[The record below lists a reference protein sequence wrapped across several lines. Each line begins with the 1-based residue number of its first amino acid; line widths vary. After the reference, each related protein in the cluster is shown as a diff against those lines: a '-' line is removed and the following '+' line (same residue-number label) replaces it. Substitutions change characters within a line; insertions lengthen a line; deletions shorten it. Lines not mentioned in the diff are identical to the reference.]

1 MKNDAL
7 GDRMKEFYEDRT
19 RIKLPRRTFT
29 IIRIDGKAFHTYTKG
44 LQRPFDQGLIEDM
57 NATTAYLC
65 KNIQGAKFGY
75 VQSDEISL
83 VLTDFDDLGTH
94 AWFDNNLQ
102 KMVSVA
108 ASMATAR
115 FNQLRMARATWEGN
129 DIEGM
134 LDVDDIQNFKLA
146 MFDARAFQIPFIDEV
161 KNYFIWRQ
169 QDAVRNSISSVAQSL
184 YSTKELHGVKT
195 DQMQEMIFQKGINW
209 NDYDFRMKRGA
220 VIGKVEKILTKRSNH
235 YDSNTSYIPSE
246 HTFTRNVWEVIDTPI
261 FTQDP
266 FFLAGLL
273 SNHKGNADVE
283 QSKVPYSPKIGD
295 WVYYPVDAAPF
306 IVNGIRKDEV
316 EIYGDWSGG
325 TNNAIGAGWVKLS
338 EIEPYDESKVKYY
351 DKQGKPYFKEIT
363 KNK

>member
-44 LQRPFDQGLIEDM
+44 LQRPFDQGLIDDM
-57 NATTAYLC
+57 NETTAYLC

-108 ASMATAR
+108 ASMATAK

-195 DQMQEMIFQKGINW
+195 DQMQELIFQKGINW
-209 NDYDFRMKRGA
+209 NDCDFRKKRGA
-220 VIGKVEKILTKRSNH
+220 VIGKVEVTTTNE
-235 YDSNTSYIPSE
+235 NG
-246 HTFTRNVWEVIDTPI
+246 TFTRNKWQEIYTPI

-273 SNHKGNADVE
+273 SNHKGNVDVE
-283 QSKVPYSPKIGD
+283 QSKVPYSPKVGD
-295 WVYYPVDAAPF
+295 LVYYPVDAAPF
-306 IVNGIRKDEV
+306 IVNGIREGEV

-325 TNNAIGAGWVKLS
+325 THNTKGAGWVKLS

-351 DKQGKPYFKEIT
+351 DKQGKPYFKEII

>member
-44 LQRPFDQGLIEDM
+44 LQRPFDQGLIDDM
-57 NATTAYLC
+57 NETTAYLC

-83 VLTDFDDLGTH
+83 VLTDFDELGTH

-169 QDAVRNSISSVAQSL
+169 QDAVRNSISSVVQSL

-195 DQMQEMIFQKGINW
+195 DQMQELIFQKGINW

-220 VIGKVEKILTKRSNH
+220 VIGKVEVTITNE
-235 YDSNTSYIPSE
+235 NG
-246 HTFTRNVWEVIDTPI
+246 TFTRNKWQVINTPI

-283 QSKVPYSPKIGD
+283 TC
-295 WVYYPVDAAPF
+295 
-306 IVNGIRKDEV
+306 DE
-316 EIYGDWSGG
+316 
-325 TNNAIGAGWVKLS
+325 NN
-338 EIEPYDESKVKYY
+338 VKYY
-351 DKQGKPYFKEIT
+351 DKHGKLIT

>member
-44 LQRPFDQGLIEDM
+44 LTRPFDDGLIEDM

-108 ASMATAR
+108 ASMATAE
-115 FNQLRMARATWEGN
+115 FNRLRMMRLMRNSQIFLEPEH
-129 DIEGM
+129 I
-134 LDVDDIQNFKLA
+134 KA
-146 MFDARAFQIPFIDEV
+146 MRMAEFDARAFQIPFIDEV
-161 KNYFIWRQ
+161 ENYFIWRQ

-184 YSTKELHGVKT
+184 YSTKELHGKKT
-195 DQMQEMIFQKGINW
+195 SDMQELIFQKGINW
-209 NDYDFRMKRGA
+209 NDYDFRLKRGA
-220 VIGKVEKILTKRSNH
+220 VIAKVEVPVIAKTMEYVNDGKTYTI
-235 YDSNTSYIPSE
+235 DSAQVVM
-246 HTFTRNVWEVIDTPI
+246 RNKWQVVETPT
-261 FTQDP
+261 FTQDR
-266 FFLAGLL
+266 FFIRGLL
-273 SNHKGNADVE
+273 NP
-283 QSKVPYSPKIGD
+283 SKNID
-295 WVYYPVDAAPF
+295 
-306 IVNGIRKDEV
+306 NGEV
-316 EIYGDWSGG
+316 
-325 TNNAIGAGWVKLS
+325 
-338 EIEPYDESKVKYY
+338 
-351 DKQGKPYFKEIT
+351 
-363 KNK
+363 

>member
-44 LQRPFDQGLIEDM
+44 LTRPFDDGLIEDM

-108 ASMATAR
+108 ASMATSE
-115 FNQLRMARATWEGN
+115 FNRLRMMRMMRNSQIFLEPEH
-129 DIEGM
+129 I
-134 LDVDDIQNFKLA
+134 KA
-146 MFDARAFQIPFIDEV
+146 MRMAEFDARAFQIPFIDEV
-161 KNYFIWRQ
+161 ENYFIWRQ

-184 YSTKELHGVKT
+184 YSTKELHGKKT
-195 DQMQEMIFQKGINW
+195 SDMQELIFQKGINW
-209 NDYDFRMKRGA
+209 NDYDFRLKRGA
-220 VIGKVEKILTKRSNH
+220 VIAKVEVPVIAKTMEYVNDGKTYAI
-235 YDSNTSYIPSE
+235 DSAQVVM
-246 HTFTRNVWEVIDTPI
+246 RNKWQVVETPT
-261 FTQDP
+261 FTQDR
-266 FFLAGLL
+266 FFIRGLL
-273 SNHKGNADVE
+273 NPSKNIDNVE
-283 QSKVPYSPKIGD
+283 V
-295 WVYYPVDAAPF
+295 
-306 IVNGIRKDEV
+306 
-316 EIYGDWSGG
+316 
-325 TNNAIGAGWVKLS
+325 
-338 EIEPYDESKVKYY
+338 
-351 DKQGKPYFKEIT
+351 
-363 KNK
+363 

>member
-19 RIKLPRRTFT
+19 RIKLPRRTYT

-57 NATTAYLC
+57 DATAAYLC

-108 ASMATAR
+108 ASMATSE
-115 FNQLRMARATWEGN
+115 FNRLRLIRKCMGG
-129 DIEGM
+129 DIEGY
-134 LDVDDIQNFKLA
+134 VDAIDLSEFKMA
-146 MFDARAFQIPFIDEV
+146 EFDARAFQIPFIDEV
-161 KNYFIWRQ
+161 ENYFIWRQ

-184 YSTKELHGVKT
+184 YSPRELNGVKT

-209 NDYDFRMKRGA
+209 NDYDFRKKRGA
-220 VIGKVEKILTKRSNH
+220 VICKVEKTLIKTIQGPNEEVIE
-235 YDSNTSYIPSE
+235 TE
-246 HTFTRNVWEVIDTPI
+246 FTRNVWQVLETPT
-261 FTQDP
+261 FTQDR
-266 FFLAGLL
+266 
-273 SNHKGNADVE
+273 E
-283 QSKVPYSPKIGD
+283 
-295 WVYYPVDAAPF
+295 F
-306 IVNGIRKDEV
+306 IKSLMSD
-316 EIYGDWSGG
+316 
-325 TNNAIGAGWVKLS
+325 
-338 EIEPYDESKVKYY
+338 
-351 DKQGKPYFKEIT
+351 
-363 KNK
+363 KNKIETAK

>member
-44 LQRPFDQGLIEDM
+44 LKRPFDDGLIEDM

-108 ASMATAR
+108 ASMATAE
-115 FNQLRMARATWEGN
+115 FNKLRLKRYMENSMIFLEPEDIGKFKMAE
-129 DIEGM
+129 
-134 LDVDDIQNFKLA
+134 
-146 MFDARAFQIPFIDEV
+146 FDARAFQIPFIDEV
-161 KNYFIWRQ
+161 ENYFIWRQ

-195 DQMQEMIFQKGINW
+195 DGMQELIFQKGINW
-209 NDYDFRMKRGA
+209 NDYDFRKKRGA
-220 VIGKVEKILTKRSNH
+220 VIAKVEVPVLVKTKEFVNDGETH
-235 YDSNTSYIPSE
+235 AIDPTQIVM
-246 HTFTRNVWEVIDTPI
+246 RNKWQVVETPT
-261 FTQDP
+261 FTQDRW
-266 FFLAGLL
+266 FIKGLI
-273 SNHKGNADVE
+273 N
-283 QSKVPYSPKIGD
+283 P
-295 WVYYPVDAAPF
+295 
-306 IVNGIRKDEV
+306 
-316 EIYGDWSGG
+316 
-325 TNNAIGAGWVKLS
+325 
-338 EIEPYDESKVKYY
+338 
-351 DKQGKPYFKEIT
+351 T
-363 KNK
+363 KNIDNDKV